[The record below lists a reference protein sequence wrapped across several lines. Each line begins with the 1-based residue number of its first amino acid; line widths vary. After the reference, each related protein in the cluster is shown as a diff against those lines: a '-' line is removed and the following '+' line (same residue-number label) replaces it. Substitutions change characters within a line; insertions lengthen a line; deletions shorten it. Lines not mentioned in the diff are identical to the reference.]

1 MHAVRRRIDGTDVLR
16 LARTDPG
23 CEASVLSDGRGRLLA
38 GAAALRLWDRW
49 LTGCRDRP
57 RVTARGRP
65 RPDATHR
72 LAAGRALH
80 RIEGGGDTRRHA
92 LHARAVVA
100 PEGWQAVRQPAWRA
114 RDTRRAEEE
123 RLPTTQA
130 ARAALALSM
139 GHEGGRLRAA
149 IEAAETARWLR
160 AVPAV
165 ASLRRGWRQHD
176 WGDGTPRQG
185 RAADHLPPAA
195 WCIRAPADPEAPDA
209 RQPPT
214 PGVGDTVPLTATC
227 DDELPPLLTTV
238 DPTSGPEADGAATP
252 RIHAARQQRG
262 RRPGTPSVDT
272 GCLDAA
278 LLGER
283 QANDGV
289 AWLGPTRLDSH
300 GQARAGAGFDAPHVP
315 SDGAPPPAT
324 CPAGTPRLSWTPAI
338 DHREHP
344 GLQVQ
349 CARTDGRHGDPRT
362 HGRRAQK
369 RAPRRPLTSRP
380 PPHTRRSRGHGT
392 GKQRRRFRR
401 RRHAAPAAQGRAR
414 ARHAAGASDGHATSA
429 SSACTWDTASPPWGC
444 TCGGAAHGA
453 WRPRVPRPV
462 SRRSPG
468 GWRMALPPNPRRL
481 RQQYHFG

>member
-1 MHAVRRRIDGTDVLR
+1 M
-16 LARTDPG
+16 
-23 CEASVLSDGRGRLLA
+23 
-38 GAAALRLWDRW
+38 
-49 LTGCRDRP
+49 
-57 RVTARGRP
+57 
-65 RPDATHR
+65 
-72 LAAGRALH
+72 
-80 RIEGGGDTRRHA
+80 
-92 LHARAVVA
+92 
-100 PEGWQAVRQPAWRA
+100 RQPAWRA

-176 WGDGTPRQG
+176 WGAGTPRQG

-214 PGVGDTVPLTATC
+214 PGVGYKVPLTATC
-227 DDELPPLLTTV
+227 DDDLPPLLTTV

-380 PPHTRRSRGHGT
+380 PPPYQALQRARHREATTAFQAASARRAGSAGT
-392 GKQRRRFRR
+392 
-401 RRHAAPAAQGRAR
+401 RAR
-414 ARHAAGASDGHATSA
+414 AT
-429 SSACTWDTASPPWGC
+429 
-444 TCGGAAHGA
+444 
-453 WRPRVPRPV
+453 
-462 SRRSPG
+462 RS
-468 GWRMALPPNPRRL
+468 RRL
-481 RQQYHFG
+481 RRTRDIGLQRVHLGHSLAAVGLHVWRRGAWCLETARAKTRLTPFARRMADGAAA